1 MPDADELREIDEAL
15 RHHRASLTHFTQQ
28 GDERFAAIARQK
40 IDDLLER
47 RYALHGLDGE
57 LDILLTQESA

>member
-1 MPDADELREIDEAL
+1 MPDLEELREIDEAL
-15 RHHRASLTHFTQQ
+15 RNHRASLTRFEEQ

-47 RYALHGLDGE
+47 RYAATALDDE
-57 LDILLTQESA
+57 LDTLLTQEGA